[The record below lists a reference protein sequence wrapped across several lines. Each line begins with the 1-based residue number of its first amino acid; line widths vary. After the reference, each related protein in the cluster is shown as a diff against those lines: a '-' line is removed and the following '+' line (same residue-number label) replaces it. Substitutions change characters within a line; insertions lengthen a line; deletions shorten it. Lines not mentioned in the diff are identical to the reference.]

1 MSIGGR
7 ITVAEIAARLSI
19 GRAAVYKMLE
29 EHIMP
34 GIRLG
39 KRWLVTRNAYEEWER
54 RCGQEK
60 TFSMDATGA
69 TA

>member
-7 ITVAEIAARLSI
+7 ISVAEIAARLSI
-19 GRAAVYKMLE
+19 GRAAVYKILE
-29 EHIMP
+29 EHVVP

-39 KRWLVTRNAYEEWER
+39 KRWLVTRNAYEAWER
-54 RCGQEK
+54 RCGQENA
-60 TFSMDATGA
+60 FSIDGNGL